1 MAHYAKVVSGVV
13 TRVIVADQDFI
24 DNMVEEE
31 AGEWVQ
37 TSYNTYGGE
46 HLNGGTPLRKNFASV
61 GYTYDAAKDAFIP
74 PQTFPSWVLNET
86 SCLWEPPTP
95 IPDNENVYRWD
106 EETTSWQRDD

>member
-1 MAHYAKVVSGVV
+1 MAHYAKVVGGVV

-24 DNMVEEE
+24 DNLVDTSP
-31 AGEWVQ
+31 GEWIQ

-46 HLNGGTPLRKNFASV
+46 HLNGGTPLRKNYASV
-61 GYTYDAAKDAFIP
+61 GYTYDAEKDAFYA
-74 PQTFPSWVLNET
+74 PQPFPSWVLNET

-106 EETTSWQRDD
+106 EETKSWQRDD

>member
-1 MAHYAKVVSGVV
+1 MAHYAKVLNGVV
-13 TRVIVADQDFI
+13 TKVIVADQDFI

-31 AGEWVQ
+31 AGEWIQ
-37 TSYNTYGGE
+37 TSYNTLGGE

-61 GYTYDAAKDAFIP
+61 GYTYDAEKDAFIP

-106 EETTSWQRDD
+106 EETKSWQRDD

>member
-61 GYTYDAAKDAFIP
+61 GYTYDAAKDAFYA

-106 EETTSWQRDD
+106 EETKSWQRDD